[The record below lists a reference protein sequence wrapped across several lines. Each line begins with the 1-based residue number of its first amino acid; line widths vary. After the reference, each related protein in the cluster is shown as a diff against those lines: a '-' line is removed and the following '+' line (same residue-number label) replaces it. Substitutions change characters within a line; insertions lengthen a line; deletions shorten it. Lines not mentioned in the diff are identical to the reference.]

1 MIANLLSKE
10 LYIPQLNAT
19 EKYSII
25 DEMIEKLD
33 TAGRLSDK
41 AALTQAVLAREAEF
55 STAIG
60 MGIAIPHGK
69 SKGVTT
75 PSLVFA
81 RSAQGADFESMD
93 DEPSFLFFLI
103 AVPADGGEEHLKVL
117 STLSRK
123 LMHTQVRQDLM
134 NATHYDDIIAI
145 LEG

>member
-1 MIANLLSKE
+1 MISNLMTE
-10 LYIPQLNAT
+10 ALYIPELSAQ
-19 EKYSII
+19 EKYAVI

-41 AALTQAVLAREAEF
+41 MALREAVLKREAEF

-69 SKGVTT
+69 SPGVKF

-81 RSAQGADFESMD
+81 RSSQGIDFEAMD
-93 DEPSFLFFLI
+93 DAPSYLFFLI
-103 AVPADGGEEHLKVL
+103 AVSEDGGEEHLRVL

-123 LMHTQVRQDLM
+123 LMHQELRQKLM
-134 NATHYDDIIAI
+134 QATTYREVLTI
-145 LEG
+145 LET